1 MALTISRT
9 LKLSALAL
17 GLALAGETQ
26 AAFKVIGYFPTWQGD
41 VNTIPYHRLTH
52 INYSFVLP
60 RPDGSL
66 APLDGGGGRLTL
78 LVQKAKAANVKVLIS
93 IGGWNN
99 GDDSAFRS
107 LASNSTYRANFVN
120 QVMNF
125 INQYG
130 LDGADIDWEY
140 PEAGAEAADFK
151 RLMTD
156 LGNRL
161 RPAGKLLTAAVAAT
175 DSPGSIDP
183 GVISVVDF
191 LNLMVYDMG
200 YPHST
205 YAHAQSSLSHWRWSE
220 GLPKEKMILGLP
232 FYSHRDWVSYRD
244 VIARYGTWAAQVD
257 NAGGLDYNG
266 QPTIRAKTELAKSE
280 AGGVMFWELSQDT
293 RDGTSLLETIWS
305 VAGPLTQQPSPP
317 APPPST
323 PPSTPPS
330 SGTYPDW
337 QAGQWYPAGSMV
349 RFNGAL
355 YIAEHANPG
364 YDPVISHWF
373 WNEYT
378 PPATPPPVPGAPA
391 AGRYEIKA
399 VHSGKCLDVNASG
412 TANGVNIQQYTCNGT
427 GAQLFHLAPDASG
440 FYRITNANSGKVLD
454 IAGWSRTD
462 GGNIHQWSWHGGDN
476 QRFRVVAKGGG
487 QWEIRSKW
495 SDKCADVAA
504 WSTADRANVHQW
516 TCNDKANQR
525 WVLTPR

>member
-1 MALTISRT
+1 MSQSLTRT
-9 LKLSALAL
+9 LKASALAL
-17 GLALAGETQ
+17 GLALAGESQ

-41 VNTIPYHRLTH
+41 VNTIPYNKLTH

-60 RPDGSL
+60 RADGSL

-107 LASNSTYRANFVN
+107 LAANATYRANFVN
-120 QVMNF
+120 NVMNF

-140 PEAGAEAADFK
+140 PDAGAEAADFK

-161 RPAGKLLTAAVAAT
+161 RPAGKLLTAAVTAN

-205 YAHAQSSLSHWRWSE
+205 YAHAQASLSHWRWNE
-220 GLPKEKMILGLP
+220 GLPREKMILGLP
-232 FYSHRDWVSYRD
+232 FYSHKDWVSYRD
-244 VIARYGTWAAQVD
+244 VIARYGTWASQVD

-266 QPTIRAKTELAKSE
+266 QPTIRAKTELAKNE

-293 RDGTSLLETIWS
+293 RDGTSLLDTIWS
-305 VAGPLTQQPSPP
+305 VAGSLTQQPT
-317 APPPST
+317 PPPPVT
-323 PPSTPPS
+323 PPPVTPTP
-330 SGTYPDW
+330 GTYPDW
-337 QAGQWYPAGSMV
+337 RAGQWYPKGSIV
-349 RFNGAL
+349 RYNGKL
-355 YIAEHANPG
+355 YIAEHENPG
-364 YDPVISHWF
+364 YDPVISYWF
-373 WNEYT
+373 WKEYT
-378 PPATPPPVPGAPA
+378 PPATPIPPPVAGGPA
-391 AGRYEIKA
+391 AGRYEIKVA
-399 VHSGKCLDVNASG
+399 HSGKCLDINAAG
-412 TANGVNIQQYTCNGT
+412 TANGVNVQQYSCNGT
-427 GAQLFHLAPDASG
+427 GAQLFQLAPDGAG

-454 IAGWSRTD
+454 VAGWSRAD

-476 QRFRVVAKGGG
+476 QRFRVVGKGGG

-495 SDKCADVAA
+495 SDKCVDVAA
-504 WSTADRANVHQW
+504 WSTADRANVQQW

-525 WVLTPR
+525 WILTPR